1 MLLCSLFQVCP
12 WTIASL
18 LPGSLLKM
26 CHLSPSFQI
35 CPCNKIPG
43 GWCPCLRRSL
53 LYSSYW
59 LHGWTDFSRPGC
71 KRSRKIRTRHTV
83 DTQAPSKLVLH
94 RSAREGSELAVCCVG
109 SPFSSLFFPS
119 LYHDAP
125 WASCW
130 QLTLLS
136 FFFQGTPYC
145 FLQEL
150 MAQRTQAHKDSAALS
165 G

>member
-1 MLLCSLFQVCP
+1 MPLCSLFQACP

-26 CHLSPSFQI
+26 HNLSPSFQI
-35 CPCNKIPG
+35 YPCSKIPG
-43 GWCPCLRRSL
+43 GWCPCLRHSL

-59 LHGWTDFSRPGC
+59 LHGWTGFYQPGC
-71 KRSRKIRTRHTV
+71 KRSHKIRTRHTV

-94 RSAREGSELAVCCVG
+94 RSAWKGSELAVCCVG
-109 SPFSSLFFPS
+109 FPFSSLCFPS
-119 LYHDAP
+119 HYHDAP
-125 WASCW
+125 LASCW
-130 QLTLLS
+130 RLTLLS
-136 FFFQGTPYC
+136 FLSQGTPYC

-150 MAQRTQAHKDSAALS
+150 MAQRTQAHKDSAAVS